1 MTTSLYQLT
10 TGMRLANQW
19 LGGATQTV
27 ASQPPFQWH
36 PFAPWLKAWGKV
48 TERTFRRMSAKPS
61 WGIDDVGGHAVHTE
75 TVLER
80 PFAELT
86 RFVVEGREPQPRR
99 VLLVA
104 PISGHYATLLRGTV
118 RALLDSCEVYV
129 TEWRNARDVPVHE
142 GTFDVEDFTRYV
154 AQFIQHLGS
163 DVHVVAV
170 CQPAPLALMATA
182 WLATHEPEAQ
192 PASLTLMGGP
202 IDPAAAPTSVSDF
215 GHRVTMG
222 HLEHF
227 AIQHVGPRHAGA
239 GRAVYP
245 GLLQLAAFMSMNL
258 PRHQRAFFEQIVKEA
273 RGEAKDDDAH
283 NRFYD
288 EYLAVMDMTAEFYL
302 STVERIFQ
310 QREVGRNAFTLGGER
325 LDVGRIDRTAVL
337 VVEGGKDDIAAP
349 GQCAAALPL
358 LTGLADSHK
367 AHHLEPEA
375 GHYGIFAGSAWRN
388 RICPEVVAFMD
399 RHATKED

>member
-1 MTTSLYQLT
+1 
-10 TGMRLANQW
+10 MRLANQW

-27 ASQPPFQWH
+27 ASKPPLQWH

-48 TERTFRRMSAKPS
+48 TERSFRRMSARPR
-61 WGIDDVGGHAVHTE
+61 WGIDDVDGQAVRLE

-86 RFVVEGREPQPRR
+86 RFVVEGRDEKPRR

-118 RALLDSCEVYV
+118 KALLDHCEVYV
-129 TEWRNARDVPVHE
+129 TEWRNARDVPVAE

-154 AQFIQHLGS
+154 AQFIQHLGP

-170 CQPAPLALMATA
+170 CQPAPLALVATA
-182 WLATHEPEAQ
+182 SLATHEPEAQ

-227 AIQHVGPRHAGA
+227 AIQHVGPAHPGA

-258 PRHQRAFFEQIVKEA
+258 SRHQRAFFEQIVKEA
-273 RGEAKDDDAH
+273 RGEARDDDAH

-310 QREVGRNAFTLGGER
+310 QREVGRNVFTLGGER
-325 LDVGRIDRTAVL
+325 IDIGSIDRTAVL

-358 LTGLADSHK
+358 LTGLTETAK

-375 GHYGIFAGSAWRN
+375 GHYGIFAGSAWRD

-399 RHATKED
+399 RHATKGD

>member
-1 MTTSLYQLT
+1 
-10 TGMRLANQW
+10 MRIANQW
-19 LGGATQTV
+19 IGDATQTV
-27 ASQPPFQWH
+27 ASQPGMQWL
-36 PFAPWLKAWGKV
+36 PFAPWLRAWGKV
-48 TERTFRRMSAKPS
+48 TERTFRRMAVKPG
-61 WGIDDVGGHAVHTE
+61 WGLDEVDGHQ
-75 TVLER
+75 VLLESVVER

-86 RFVVEGREPQPRR
+86 RFVVEGREEKPRR
-99 VLLVA
+99 VLVIA

-118 RALLDSCEVYV
+118 RALLNDCEVYV
-129 TEWRNARDVPVHE
+129 TEWHNARDVPVDE

-154 AQFIQHLGS
+154 AEFIRHLGP
-163 DVHVVAV
+163 DIHVVAV
-170 CQPAPLALMATA
+170 CQPAPLALVATA
-182 WLATHEPEAQ
+182 WLAAKEPEAQ

-227 AIQHVGPRHAGA
+227 AIQHVGRSHPGA

-245 GLLQLAAFMSMNL
+245 GFLQLTAFMSMNWQ
-258 PRHQRAFFEQIVKEA
+258 RHRQAFFDQIVKEVE
-273 RGEAKDDDAH
+273 GEASDDDAH

-310 QREVGRNAFTLGGER
+310 QREVGRNAFTLGGEHV
-325 LDVGRIDRTAVL
+325 DIGRIDRTAVL

-349 GQCAAALPL
+349 GQCAAALRL
-358 LTGLADSHK
+358 LTGLADDAK
-367 AHHLEPEA
+367 AHHLEAEA
-375 GHYGIFAGSAWRN
+375 GHYGIFAGRAWRE

-399 RHATKED
+399 GHAREAR